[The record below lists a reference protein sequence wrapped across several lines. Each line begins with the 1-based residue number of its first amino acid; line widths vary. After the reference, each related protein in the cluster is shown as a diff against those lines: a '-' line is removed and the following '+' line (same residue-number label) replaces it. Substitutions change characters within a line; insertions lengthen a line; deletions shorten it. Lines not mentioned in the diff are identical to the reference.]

1 MTWFRRPCFV
11 AAAAGQL
18 TKAALEVTAMAQVMS
33 DFESLCQQWAGLVAQ
48 EQKAKVK
55 RIWFY
60 KNPFRWC
67 KNKPITAKVANI
79 VYLQSAMKKLP
90 LEPISVQQ
98 WIDNDSSLEQNVE
111 ADVSLSST
119 SSYATEITA
128 GIKIGATVKGKAG
141 IPVLAE
147 GEVSVSTEIDF
158 SYTGKW
164 TTSKEKTFILKQ
176 PVRIA
181 PQTSMAAII
190 TASRAELIIPFEA
203 EIVIEGYF
211 FVEFNKKMR
220 NGGTQWAF
228 PIGNMLNSP
237 KNNYRKISWTEI
249 RYLGQGETRA
259 DLAFD
264 AKYHFKEY
272 PLTKQPET
280 TRVLKEMRAR
290 KSMVVLGKAK
300 TK

>member
-1 MTWFRRPCFV
+1 LFRGL
-11 AAAAGQL
+11 AAGQL
-18 TKAALEVTAMAQVMS
+18 AKATLEVSTMSQEMS
-33 DFESLCQQWAGLVAQ
+33 DFESLCREWADLVAR

-60 KNPFRWC
+60 KNPFRWS
-67 KNKPITAKVANI
+67 KNKPITARVASI
-79 VYLQSAMKKLP
+79 VYLQSAIKKFP
-90 LEPISVQQ
+90 RVPISVQQ
-98 WIDNDSSLEQNVE
+98 WIDNDSSLEQTIE
-111 ADVSLSST
+111 ADVSLAST
-119 SSYATEITA
+119 SSYTTEITA

-164 TTSKEKTFILKQ
+164 TTSNEKTFTLKQ

-181 PQTSMAAII
+181 PKTSMAAIV
-190 TASRAELIIPFEA
+190 TASRAEVAVPFEA
-203 EIVIEGYF
+203 DIVVEGYF

-220 NGGTQWAF
+220 GGGTQWAF
-228 PIGNMLNSP
+228 PIGNILNSS
-237 KNNYRKISWTEI
+237 KKNYRKISWTEI

-264 AKYHFKEY
+264 AKYQFKEY
-272 PLTKQPET
+272 PLAKQPET
-280 TRVLKEMRAR
+280 SRVLKEMRAR
-290 KSMVVLGKAK
+290 KSRFFLGKAK